1 MLIYITS
8 GINDCMNC
16 MLDIHKLKGFLM
28 APTQTFRA
36 SKEDS
41 LGGAFRYYTIL
52 LVIWAILAAIVW
64 MAMGYLAL
72 QDVIIRFGNMG
83 FLGSHIAQALADF
96 GAFVASFQLF
106 TIYALFFVS
115 LIGVFFIAFFWHVF
129 ALLFGARR
137 ELKQTIKTTMY
148 AATPFFL
155 LGWIPYVAIIGWVWY
170 LVLMVLGLSEMQEM
184 TVGKAAL
191 AIVVPIILVL
201 IGVLLWGA
209 VIATLMTG
217 ILGIFT

>member
-1 MLIYITS
+1 MLIYIPN
-8 GINDCMNC
+8 GITDCMNC
-16 MLDIHKLKGFLM
+16 MLDIHKVKGFLM

-64 MAMGYLAL
+64 MAMGYLAF
-72 QDVIIRFGNMG
+72 QDIIIRIGNMG
-83 FLGSHIAQALADF
+83 FFGSHMAAALADF
-96 GAFVASFQLF
+96 GAFVVSFQLF

-115 LIGVFFIAFFWHVF
+115 LVGVFFTAFFWHVF

-137 ELKQTIKTTMY
+137 EFQQTIKTTLY

-155 LGWIPYVAIIGWVWY
+155 LGWIPFVAIIGWLWY
-170 LVLMVLGLSEMQEM
+170 LVLMVLGLAEMQEM
-184 TVGKAAL
+184 TLGKAAL

-209 VIATLMTG
+209 IIATLMTG
-217 ILGIFT
+217 IVGIFT